1 MEVLGQLLAVHNVL
15 PLLAGPQQ
23 TAEFAAHTLR
33 ILPGVGATG
42 AVLDDCEARE
52 GSWGSAWQA
61 GESGD
66 ASLAGPEWRAVPDGE
81 LLVIPVGSVLR
92 EHGRLLVLA
101 GRRAEV
107 EPYVPFL
114 GNFASALALALDNR
128 RHEEELQAA
137 SARLRQSERRYRQ
150 LFSRMTPGF
159 ALHEIITDD
168 SGKPIDY
175 RFLEA
180 NPAFETMTGLR
191 VSEILGRT
199 VLEVLPGLE
208 PIWIERYGAVALG
221 GEAIEFE
228 DFTAPLGRDYLVVAY
243 SPEPGQFAAIF
254 TDVTERHAAERA
266 LREGELEVAAQE
278 ERARLARDLHD
289 SITQAL
295 FAAALKAEALTEDEA
310 MPAGSAEAAEQL
322 RRLTR
327 GALAQMRTLLLEL
340 RAQALEEVP
349 IEQLLRSVAE
359 ATEGRADVA
368 VAVTVRGESAPPP
381 QLHTAIY
388 RVAQEAL
395 NNVVRHSGAARA
407 SVELASEPGRVR
419 LLVQDDGRGF
429 EPGPVPA
436 THFGLR
442 SMRERAA
449 EVGAE
454 LRLISAP
461 GEGTLVLLEWA
472 GDREPKVGRSR
483 A

>member
-15 PLLAGPQQ
+15 PLLADPQQ

-33 ILPGVGATG
+33 ILPGARATG
-42 AVLDDCEARE
+42 AFLDDCEARE
-52 GSWGSAWQA
+52 GSWGSVWQA
-61 GESGD
+61 GETGE
-66 ASLAGPEWRAVPDGE
+66 ATLAGPEWRALPGGE
-81 LLVIPVGSVLR
+81 LLVIPVGSLLR

-101 GRRAEV
+101 GRRAEM
-107 EPYVPFL
+107 EPYIPFL
-114 GNFASALALALDNR
+114 GNFASALAMALDNR
-128 RHEEELQAA
+128 RREDELEAA
-137 SARLRQSERRYRQ
+137 SARLRLSEQRYRQ

-168 SGKPIDY
+168 AGKPVDY

-191 VSEILGRT
+191 VSEIIGRS

-228 DFTAPLGRDYLVVAY
+228 DSSAPLGRDYLVVAY

-266 LREGELEVAAQE
+266 LRESEREVAAQE
-278 ERARLARDLHD
+278 ERVRLARDLHD

-295 FAAALKAEALTEDEA
+295 FAAALKAESLTADA
-310 MPAGSAEAAEQL
+310 AIPPGGAEAAEQL

-349 IEQLLRSVAE
+349 IEQLLRNVAE

-368 VAVTVRGESAPPP
+368 VAVSVRGEGAPPP
-381 QLHTAIY
+381 ELHRALY

-395 NNVVRHSGAARA
+395 NNVVRHSGAKSA
-407 SVELASEPGRVR
+407 SVELVSEAGRVR
-419 LLVQDDGRGF
+419 LLVRDDGCGF
-429 EPGPVPA
+429 EPGPVSA

-454 LRLISAP
+454 LRLVSAP
-461 GEGTLVLLEWA
+461 GEGTLVLLEWVL
-472 GDREPKVGRSR
+472 DREPEVGRSL

>member
-1 MEVLGQLLAVHNVL
+1 M
-15 PLLAGPQQ
+15 
-23 TAEFAAHTLR
+23 
-33 ILPGVGATG
+33 
-42 AVLDDCEARE
+42 
-52 GSWGSAWQA
+52 
-61 GESGD
+61 
-66 ASLAGPEWRAVPDGE
+66 
-81 LLVIPVGSVLR
+81 LVIPVGSVLR
-92 EHGRLLVLA
+92 EHGRLVVLA

-107 EPYVPFL
+107 EGYVPFL
-114 GNFASALALALDNR
+114 GNFASALAMALDNR
-128 RHEEELQAA
+128 RHEEELEAA
-137 SARLRQSERRYRQ
+137 SERLRLSEQRYRQ

-159 ALHEIITDD
+159 ALHEIITDE
-168 SGKPIDY
+168 GGRPIDY

-208 PIWIERYGAVALG
+208 PSWIERYGAVALG

-266 LREGELEVAAQE
+266 LRESERAAAAQE
-278 ERARLARDLHD
+278 ERVRLARDLHD

-295 FAAALKAEALTEDEA
+295 FAAALKAEALTHDEA
-310 MPAGSAEAAEQL
+310 IPSGSAETAEQV

-349 IEQLLRSVAE
+349 IEQLLRNVAE
-359 ATEGRADVA
+359 ATEGRADIA
-368 VAVTVRGESAPPP
+368 VTVTVRGEGSPPP
-381 QLHTAIY
+381 ELHTAIY

-395 NNVVRHSGAARA
+395 NNVVRHSGAMSA
-407 SVELASEPGRVR
+407 SVELVSEPGRVR
-419 LLVQDDGRGF
+419 LLVHDDGCGF
-429 EPGPVPA
+429 EPGPLPPA
-436 THFGLR
+436 HFGLR

-449 EVGAE
+449 EVGGE
-454 LRLISAP
+454 LRLVSAP
-461 GEGTLVLLEWA
+461 GEGTLVMLEWA
-472 GDREPKVGRSR
+472 GSREPEAGWKT
-483 A
+483 